1 MDYKA
6 VFFDFDYTLGDATE
20 AIVAGFQYAFAKM
33 GLPEPEREAVRRTIG
48 MMLED
53 EYTVL
58 TGDSGPENRARFR
71 KLYTEKAGPLQ
82 VESTRLFPGAA
93 ELLTAL
99 HRQGIPAGI
108 VSTKKT
114 GTLRDVLEARG
125 VAHLLTSIVG
135 GDQVSAPK
143 PDPQGLLASVNA
155 LGLAPA
161 EVLFC
166 GDTTIDGETAR
177 RAGTHFCAVL
187 NGTTGFGMAPLI
199 ASAEAGEAALN
210 YSFSVETDAS
220 IVSAAMINGDA
231 DIAALPT
238 NAAATLYNRT
248 EGDVQLLALNT
259 LGVLYLVSDGSVE
272 VSSVEDLRGQ
282 TVYAPAQNPTFIFQY
297 ICEQNGLA
305 VGETNQINIEDG
317 KTLVIKYLGLGDRN
331 EDGTRSVVF
340 ELNGARR
347 EVSVPDP
354 SAPDTGKRVVMAD
367 PADKSQIGASI
378 PGMVSK
384 VAVKPGDTVKVNQV
398 VAIIEAMKMETS
410 VVALTDGK
418 IGELFIEPGRTV
430 KAGELLMTV
439 V

>member
-82 VESTRLFPGAA
+82 VESTRLFPGAE

-155 LGLAPA
+155 LDLAPA

-166 GDTTIDGETAR
+166 GDTTIDTWPTPCGISSSGWASTESLYRTGGPAGAAR
-177 RAGTHFCAVL
+177 F
-187 NGTTGFGMAPLI
+187 
-199 ASAEAGEAALN
+199 SAWDCEHCVKCG
-210 YSFSVETDAS
+210 
-220 IVSAAMINGDA
+220 A
-231 DIAALPT
+231 D
-238 NAAATLYNRT
+238 
-248 EGDVQLLALNT
+248 
-259 LGVLYLVSDGSVE
+259 
-272 VSSVEDLRGQ
+272 
-282 TVYAPAQNPTFIFQY
+282 
-297 ICEQNGLA
+297 
-305 VGETNQINIEDG
+305 
-317 KTLVIKYLGLGDRN
+317 
-331 EDGTRSVVF
+331 
-340 ELNGARR
+340 
-347 EVSVPDP
+347 
-354 SAPDTGKRVVMAD
+354 
-367 PADKSQIGASI
+367 
-378 PGMVSK
+378 
-384 VAVKPGDTVKVNQV
+384 
-398 VAIIEAMKMETS
+398 
-410 VVALTDGK
+410 ALT
-418 IGELFIEPGRTV
+418 FPGR
-430 KAGELLMTV
+430 ALII
-439 V
+439 

>member
-125 VAHLLTSIVG
+125 AAHLLTSIVG

-155 LGLAPA
+155 LDLAPA

-177 RAGTHFCAVL
+177 RAGAHFCAVL
-187 NGTTGFGMAPLI
+187 NGTTGAEEFLAARVPCDHMADSLW
-199 ASAEAGEAALN
+199 
-210 YSFSVETDAS
+210 
-220 IVSAAMINGDA
+220 
-231 DIAALPT
+231 
-238 NAAATLYNRT
+238 
-248 EGDVQLLALNT
+248 
-259 LGVLYLVSDGSVE
+259 
-272 VSSVEDLRGQ
+272 DLKQ
-282 TVYAPAQNPTFIFQY
+282 W
-297 ICEQNGLA
+297 
-305 VGETNQINIEDG
+305 
-317 KTLVIKYLGLGDRN
+317 LGLN
-331 EDGTRSVVF
+331 
-340 ELNGARR
+340 
-347 EVSVPDP
+347 
-354 SAPDTGKRVVMAD
+354 
-367 PADKSQIGASI
+367 
-378 PGMVSK
+378 
-384 VAVKPGDTVKVNQV
+384 
-398 VAIIEAMKMETS
+398 
-410 VVALTDGK
+410 
-418 IGELFIEPGRTV
+418 
-430 KAGELLMTV
+430 
-439 V
+439 

>member
-82 VESTRLFPGAA
+82 VESTRLFPGAE

-114 GTLRDVLEARG
+114 GTLRDVLDARG

-155 LGLAPA
+155 LGLAPE

-166 GDTTIDGETAR
+166 GDTDR
-177 RAGTHFCAVL
+177 KSAV
-187 NGTTGFGMAPLI
+187 
-199 ASAEAGEAALN
+199 
-210 YSFSVETDAS
+210 
-220 IVSAAMINGDA
+220 
-231 DIAALPT
+231 
-238 NAAATLYNRT
+238 
-248 EGDVQLLALNT
+248 
-259 LGVLYLVSDGSVE
+259 
-272 VSSVEDLRGQ
+272 
-282 TVYAPAQNPTFIFQY
+282 
-297 ICEQNGLA
+297 
-305 VGETNQINIEDG
+305 
-317 KTLVIKYLGLGDRN
+317 
-331 EDGTRSVVF
+331 
-340 ELNGARR
+340 
-347 EVSVPDP
+347 
-354 SAPDTGKRVVMAD
+354 
-367 PADKSQIGASI
+367 
-378 PGMVSK
+378 
-384 VAVKPGDTVKVNQV
+384 
-398 VAIIEAMKMETS
+398 
-410 VVALTDGK
+410 
-418 IGELFIEPGRTV
+418 
-430 KAGELLMTV
+430 
-439 V
+439 